1 MLRID
6 QALSED
12 WDGAAMAGARVL
24 VVESDPRQRRVL
36 TGTLAREGFDV
47 RPAPSGELAL
57 IMLDRWAPDVLLLD
71 LALPGLSGLD
81 VCRELRR
88 WSQTPIIVLSVE
100 NREQQKIAALDLGAD
115 DYLTKP
121 FGIGELLARIRA
133 TIRRTKLDSTE
144 SLGKRAIGDL
154 TIDFGARTVTR
165 AGTPIHLTPT
175 EFDLLAYLAQHEGK
189 VLTHRMV
196 LTSVWGPGYGDQILS
211 LRVMITQLRKKIEVD
226 PARPRLI
233 VTEPGVGYRFQSQ
246 P

>member
-12 WDGAAMAGARVL
+12 WDGTAMAGARVL

-88 WSQTPIIVLSVE
+88 WSSVPIIALSDDCNE
-100 NREQQKIAALDLGAD
+100 REKVRVLDLGAD
-115 DYLTKP
+115 DYVTKP
-121 FGIGELLARIRA
+121 YGQDELVARVRVA
-133 TIRRTKLDSTE
+133 LRHSV
-144 SLGKRAIGDL
+144 
-154 TIDFGARTVTR
+154 GARTR
-165 AGTPIHLTPT
+165 PEI
-175 EFDLLAYLAQHEGK
+175 LLGNGELRIDFQQRRVWRGEGRSISRGAN
-189 VLTHRMV
+189 T
-196 LTSVWGPGYGDQILS
+196 TCSS
-211 LRVMITQLRKKIEVD
+211 T
-226 PARPRLI
+226 
-233 VTEPGVGYRFQSQ
+233 
-246 P
+246 